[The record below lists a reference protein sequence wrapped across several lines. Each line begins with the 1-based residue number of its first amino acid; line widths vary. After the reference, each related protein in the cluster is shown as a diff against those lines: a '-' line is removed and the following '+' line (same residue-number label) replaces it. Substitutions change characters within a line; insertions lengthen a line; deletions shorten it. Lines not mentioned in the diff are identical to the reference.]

1 MNPHRTLATA
11 TRVLRQLKHDPRTVA
26 LMIVVPSMLMVLLRY
41 VFDSKREFNILA
53 PSLLGIFPFTLMFV
67 VTSITTLR
75 ERALGTLERLLT
87 TPLAKLDLLAGYA
100 IAFSAVAIVQV
111 LVVVGVSTAL
121 GLDVKGNFAG
131 VLLVTLLDALLG
143 VALGLFAS
151 AFAHTEFQA
160 VQFLPL
166 VVFPQLFLC
175 GLFRARDQMA
185 TVLRWLSDVM
195 PLSYAV
201 EALKHA
207 AAHSDLGFVY
217 VRDTVVIAGCVAV
230 AVALAAI
237 TLRRTTA

>member
-1 MNPHRTLATA
+1 MNASTTLATA
-11 TRVLRQLKHDPRTVA
+11 ARVLRQLRHDPRTVA

-41 VFDSKREFNILA
+41 VFDSKVEFNVLA
-53 PSLLGIFPFTLMFV
+53 PSLLGIFPFTLMFL

-75 ERALGTLERLLT
+75 ERTVGTLERLLT
-87 TPLAKLDLLAGYA
+87 TPMHKLDLLAGYA
-100 IAFSAVAIVQV
+100 IAFGAVAIAQV

-121 GLDVKGNFAG
+121 GLDVKGSFAG
-131 VLLVTLLDALLG
+131 LLLVTALDALLG
-143 VALGLFAS
+143 VALGLFCS
-151 AFAHTEFQA
+151 AFAQSEFQA
-160 VQFLPL
+160 IQFLPL

-207 AAHSDLGFVY
+207 AVHSDLGFAY
-217 VRDTVVIAGCVAV
+217 ARDTLVIAGCVAV
-230 AVALAAI
+230 AVTLAAV

>member
-1 MNPHRTLATA
+1 MNLLTTFATA
-11 TRVLRQLKHDPRTVA
+11 GRVLRQLRHDPRTVA
-26 LMIVVPSMLMVLLRY
+26 LLIIVPSGLMVLLRY
-41 VFDSKREFNILA
+41 VFDTRAEFNILA
-53 PSLLGIFPFTLMFV
+53 PSLLGIFPFTLMFL

-75 ERALGTLERLLT
+75 ERTLGTLERLLT
-87 TPLAKLDLLAGYA
+87 TPLAKLDLLTGYA
-100 IAFSAVAIVQV
+100 IAFGLIAVVQV
-111 LVVVGVSTAL
+111 LVVIGVSTGL
-121 GLDVKGNFAG
+121 GLDVKGSFG
-131 VLLVTLLDALLG
+131 GLLLITALDALLG

-160 VQFLPL
+160 IQFLPL

-201 EALKHA
+201 EALKRA
-207 AAHSDLGFVY
+207 AVDPDLGGTY
-217 VRDTVVIAGCVAV
+217 ARDALVIAGCVAV
-230 AVALAAI
+230 ALTLAAV

>member
-1 MNPHRTLATA
+1 MNLPTTLATA
-11 TRVLRQLKHDPRTVA
+11 GRVLRQLRHDPRTVA
-26 LMIVVPSMLMVLLRY
+26 LLIIVPSGLMVLLRY
-41 VFDSKREFNILA
+41 VFDTRAEFNILA
-53 PSLLGIFPFTLMFV
+53 PSLLGIFPFTLMFL

-75 ERALGTLERLLT
+75 ERTLGTLERLLT
-87 TPLAKLDLLAGYA
+87 TPLAKLDLLTGYA
-100 IAFSAVAIVQV
+100 IAFGLVAVVQV
-111 LVVVGVSTAL
+111 LVVIGVSTGL
-121 GLDVKGNFAG
+121 GLDVKGSFG
-131 VLLVTLLDALLG
+131 GLLLITALDALLG

-160 VQFLPL
+160 IQFLPL

-201 EALKHA
+201 EALKRA
-207 AAHSDLGFVY
+207 AVDPDLGGTY
-217 VRDTVVIAGCVAV
+217 ARDALVIAGCVV
-230 AVALAAI
+230 VALTLAAV

>member
-1 MNPHRTLATA
+1 MNLSTAFATA
-11 TRVLRQLKHDPRTVA
+11 GRVLRQLRHDPRTVA
-26 LMIVVPSMLMVLLRY
+26 LLIIVPSGLMVLLRY
-41 VFDSKREFNILA
+41 VFDTRAEFNILA
-53 PSLLGIFPFTLMFV
+53 PSLLGIFPFTLMFL

-75 ERALGTLERLLT
+75 ERTLGTLERLLT
-87 TPLAKLDLLAGYA
+87 TPLAKLDLLTGYA
-100 IAFSAVAIVQV
+100 IAFGLIAVVQV
-111 LVVVGVSTAL
+111 LVVIGVSTGL
-121 GLDVKGNFAG
+121 GLDVKGSFG
-131 VLLVTLLDALLG
+131 GLLLITALDALLG

-160 VQFLPL
+160 IQFLPL

-201 EALKHA
+201 EALKRA
-207 AAHSDLGFVY
+207 AVDPDLGGTY
-217 VRDTVVIAGCVAV
+217 ARDALVIAGCVAV
-230 AVALAAI
+230 ALTLAAV

>member
-1 MNPHRTLATA
+1 MNPARTLATA
-11 TRVLRQLKHDPRTVA
+11 QRVLRQLRHDPRTVA
-26 LMIVVPSMLMVLLRY
+26 LLVIVPAMLMVLLRY

-53 PSLLGIFPFTLMFV
+53 PSLLGIFPFTLMFL

-75 ERALGTLERLLT
+75 ERTLGTLERLLT
-87 TPLAKLDLLAGYA
+87 TPLAKLDLLTGYA
-100 IAFSAVAIVQV
+100 MAFGAVAVVQV
-111 LVVVGVSTAL
+111 LVVIGVSTGL
-121 GLDVKGNFAG
+121 GLDVKGSFG
-131 VLLVTLLDALLG
+131 GLLVVTLLDALLG

-151 AFAHTEFQA
+151 AFAHSEFQA
-160 VQFLPL
+160 IQFLPL

-175 GLFRARDQMA
+175 GLFQARDQMA

-207 AAHSDLGFVY
+207 ATHSDLGGAY
-217 VRDTVVIAGCVAV
+217 ARDTLVIAGCVAV
-230 AVALAAI
+230 ALTLAAV